1 VTDKSIALIFLII
14 RSVLSPKYLKYRLF
28 SGGLG
33 GSGLLSGWFWT
44 GQALKLH
51 IFGRVKLRSG
61 SYKKT
66 STKPTTSYGS
76 RDHQSQ
82 PRNPFIKGVLN
93 SLASASTEY
102 HPPRYS
108 SKRPVSVISERK
120 VDYIY
125 KGARVLEISRG
136 SMASIDSN
144 STWLLVDSCYKLRV
158 RTSLFFLRQTDYTR
172 ELRATS
178 KDIEISPILVQLTP
192 ARCDSVKPSLEYSWI
207 KLNFQ
212 RFISSTYQWLI
223 SLVS

>member
-66 STKPTTSYGS
+66 STK
-76 RDHQSQ
+76 RR
-82 PRNPFIKGVLN
+82 PRTNREITRT
-93 SLASASTEY
+93 SLATFFYQRCAQFTCISTNREY
-102 HPPRYS
+102 HPPRCS
-108 SKRPVSVISERK
+108 SKRPVSVISEGK

-125 KGARVLEISRG
+125 MGATVLEISRG
-136 SMASIDSN
+136 SMASIDTIALDFLSILAIN
-144 STWLLVDSCYKLRV
+144 SDCERVFSSYAKQTTQESSELL
-158 RTSLFFLRQTDYTR
+158 
-172 ELRATS
+172 
-178 KDIEISPILVQLTP
+178 
-192 ARCDSVKPSLEYSWI
+192 
-207 KLNFQ
+207 
-212 RFISSTYQWLI
+212 
-223 SLVS
+223 